1 MADNYRI
8 SRDRA
13 QAYFLNFDQQ
23 ALIDTWHLSHDSECL
38 HVEFLGKPYRICRKT
53 GSVIHPDGREAGFE
67 EALSIFDLLCHKSE
81 AKTCSG
87 TFAPVNSLKGCPAVT
102 VGTDFHSATASRFD
116 RNSEAF
122 QAACLALGG
131 TPMELGD
138 LGFSFSV
145 FAGLT
150 VQLKFYH
157 ADEDFPASLVLLWD
171 ENTLQFIYYET
182 VFYIAG
188 FLLQSILE
196 QMNSSNQHN
205 AQASL

>member
-1 MADNYRI
+1 MTDNYRI

-23 ALIDTWHLSHDSECL
+23 TLIDVWQLAHDANYLS
-38 HVEFLGKPYRICRKT
+38 VEFLGKPYRICRKT
-53 GSVIHPDGREAGFE
+53 GAVIRSDGSEAGFE
-67 EALSIFDLLCHKSE
+67 EALSIFDLLCHE
-81 AKTCSG
+81 G
-87 TFAPVNSLKGCPAVT
+87 TEKFLTGHFAPVNSLKGCPAVT
-102 VGTDFHSATASRFD
+102 VGTDFHSETANRID
-116 RNSEAF
+116 RSPDAF
-122 QAACLALGG
+122 RAACLALGG
-131 TPMELGD
+131 TPVKIGD
-138 LGFSFSV
+138 MGFSFPV

-188 FLLQSILE
+188 FLLRSILE
-196 QMNSSNQHN
+196 QMRKIPPTKEETT
-205 AQASL
+205 